1 MDGVFDL
8 VNLLFLAVA
17 IGVLLRLRSVLGR
30 RTGHEQPPQNSGWFA
45 SKSSKPE
52 VVKSEPASAESES
65 EAETSSREES
75 ASLTPLQRGLREISL
90 ADRSFDQERFLE
102 GARIAYEQIVTGF
115 AASNRERLQA
125 LLGADAFER
134 FDAVM
139 REREQKGET
148 AECEVVAIQSVDIT
162 DARMR
167 GTAARV
173 TVRFHADLL
182 SSVRDKEGNIIDG
195 NAEHAYRAEDIWTFE
210 RNTRDANPNWRL
222 IKSSHE

>member
-1 MDGVFDL
+1 MDGIFDL

-30 RTGHEQPPQNSGWFA
+30 RTGHEQPPQSSGWFA
-45 SKSSKPE
+45 SKPSKPE
-52 VVKSEPASAESES
+52 VVESEPASAEE
-65 EAETSSREES
+65 ETSPREES

-90 ADRSFDQERFLE
+90 ADRSFDQERFLK
-102 GARIAYEQIVTGF
+102 GARSAYEQIVTGF
-115 AASNRERLQA
+115 AASNRERLEA
-125 LLGADAFER
+125 LLGDDAFKR

-148 AECEVVAIQSVDIT
+148 AECEVVAIQSGDIT

-210 RNTRDANPNWRL
+210 RNTRDTNPNWRL

>member
-30 RTGHEQPPQNSGWFA
+30 RTGHEQPPQNSRWFS
-45 SKSSKPE
+45 SKPSKPE
-52 VVKSEPASAESES
+52 VVESES
-65 EAETSSREES
+65 ANAEAEEEASPREES
-75 ASLTPLQRGLREISL
+75 ASLTPLQRGLREISF
-90 ADRSFDQERFLE
+90 ADKSFDQERFLE

-148 AECEVVAIQSVDIT
+148 AECEVVAIHSADVT

-173 TVRFHADLL
+173 TVRFQADLL
-182 SSVRDKEGNIIDG
+182 SNVRDKEGNIIDG
-195 NAEHAYRAEDIWTFE
+195 NAEHPYRAEDIWTFE

-222 IKSSHE
+222 VKSSHE

>member
-30 RTGHEQPPQNSGWFA
+30 RTGHEQPPQNRGWFA
-45 SKSSKPE
+45 SKPSKPE
-52 VVKSEPASAESES
+52 VVESESASAE
-65 EAETSSREES
+65 AETPPREES

-90 ADRSFDQERFLE
+90 ADRSFDRERFLE

-139 REREQKGET
+139 RSREQKGET
-148 AECEVVAIQSVDIT
+148 AQCEVVAIQSADIT
-162 DARMR
+162 EARMR

-182 SSVRDKEGNIIDG
+182 SSVRDKEGSIIDG
-195 NAEHAYRAEDIWTFE
+195 NAEHPYRAEDIWTFE
-210 RNTRDANPNWRL
+210 RNTRDTNPNWRL
-222 IKSSHE
+222 VKSSHE